1 MMLNLW
7 RGMHEKIERNAMT
20 ATGATGGFLRIGE
33 GVEKDGLREADK
45 EAAGNR
51 HATCREGS
59 FS

>member
-1 MMLNLW
+1 MD
-7 RGMHEKIERNAMT
+7 
-20 ATGATGGFLRIGE
+20 ATGRFLKIGE
-33 GVEKDGLREADK
+33 GVEKNGLREADQ

>member
-1 MMLNLW
+1 M
-7 RGMHEKIERNAMT
+7 AV
-20 ATGATGGFLRIGE
+20 TGGFLKIGE
-33 GVEKDGLREADK
+33 GVEKNGLREADK